1 MLLLTSLDNQN
12 LLRALEVFLVALIW
26 LFFLRVIRAVWVEVR
41 PPKLRRKDRKAAE
54 AALAGGGAVG
64 TGAIAGAGAAP
75 AGTRRERG
83 RKLRLKVVEPE
94 QERGRSYDLADE
106 LTLGRAAGCGVRV
119 EDAYTS
125 SIHAR
130 LYRRDA
136 TLWVEDLGS
145 TNGTWVNAERILSP
159 TRLGKGDLLQ
169 VGGTVFEVDR

>member
-1 MLLLTSLDNQN
+1 VVFLTSLDNQN
-12 LLRALEVFLVALIW
+12 FLRALEIVVVALIW

-41 PPKLRRKDRKAAE
+41 PPKARATDVE
-54 AALAGGGAVG
+54 GPDGAVP
-64 TGAIAGAGAAP
+64 GA
-75 AGTRRERG
+75 RRG
-83 RKLRLKVVEPE
+83 RRILHLKVVEPDTL
-94 QERGRSYDLADE
+94 RGRTYDLADE

-125 SIHAR
+125 SLHAR
-130 LYRRDA
+130 LFRRDS

-169 VGGTVFEVDR
+169 VGGTVFEVER